1 MTVLVTLRIA
11 GDSSRIEQALNS
23 DTERLRSIAE
33 RAKGKGALH
42 HRFYGNADGSEVLVV
57 DEWDSAE
64 SFQQFFGETPDIG
77 AMMAEAGVTSEP
89 EAKFWQA
96 LDTPDAF

>member
-11 GDSSRIEQALNS
+11 GDPSRIQQALNS
-23 DTERLRSIAE
+23 DPDRLQAIAD
-33 RAKGKGALH
+33 RAKAKGALH
-42 HRFYGNADGSEVLVV
+42 HRFYGNTDGSEVLVV

-64 SFQQFFGETPDIG
+64 SFQQFFGENPDIG
-77 AMMAEAGVTSEP
+77 AMIAEAGVTSEP
-89 EAKFWQA
+89 EAKFWHV